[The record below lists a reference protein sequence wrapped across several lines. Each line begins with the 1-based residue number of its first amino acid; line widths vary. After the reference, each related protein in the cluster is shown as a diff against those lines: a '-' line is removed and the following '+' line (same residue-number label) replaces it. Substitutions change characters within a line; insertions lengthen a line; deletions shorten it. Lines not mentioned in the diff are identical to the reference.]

1 MKAVFLEHT
10 GYWDCVKG
18 GQGGKRTESFAC
30 VGAGVSVKVTEIPL
44 DVGTGQEIAVRDGI
58 ALENGISRA
67 LLSSILHG
75 LGI

>member
-1 MKAVFLEHT
+1 M
-10 GYWDCVKG
+10 KG

-44 DVGTGQEIAVRDGI
+44 DVGTGQEIAVRDGM

-67 LLSSILHG
+67 LLSSILHS